1 MTSKPRKFKA
11 KHIRTGE
18 WVTGWYAQY
27 HVPNFDEHGMQVTG
41 YNVVHS
47 LFNDEPS
54 HRSKGGYWQDIDPAT
69 LTPLEEQLTLFD

>member
-1 MTSKPRKFKA
+1 MTNKPRKFKA
-11 KHIRTGE
+11 RHIRTGE
-18 WVTGWYAQY
+18 WVTGWYAVQ
-27 HVPNFDEHGMQVTG
+27 HIPNFDEHGMQVTG

-54 HRSKGGYWQDIDPAT
+54 HRSKGGYWQEIDPAT